1 MALQTRARL
10 LPGVTTIVS
19 NQPSE
24 QRRVLQ
30 PHRVITLQREKPRSR
45 AGSRGAPVRGGTLAL
60 ATFTAAIAACD
71 QATVREDTTG
81 FGQDASPP
89 PASVETGKDPCPD
102 GDRCLQRTGT

>member
-10 LPGVTTIVS
+10 LPGVPTIIAS
-19 NQPSE
+19 QPSE

-30 PHRVITLQREKPRSR
+30 PRHVITLQREKPRSR

-71 QATVREDTTG
+71 QSTVREDTKG

-89 PASVETGKDPCPD
+89 PATVETGKDPGPD
-102 GDRCLQRTGT
+102 GDGRLQRTGT